1 MTRSICKL
9 AEGIIE
15 ALRLAPLEPEGGF
28 YRETHR
34 SKLCL
39 PPAFLPKA
47 YAGNRSA
54 GTSIYYLLTGQTFS
68 AIHRLKSD
76 EVYHFYLGD
85 PVELFVFGP
94 KGEARKHLLG
104 AGLRNGMKPQ
114 AVVGRGLWQG
124 ARLRAGGRWALLGTT
139 VFPGF
144 DLRDFELGDRGKLLK
159 LYPKHRRTV
168 IELTRKLG

>member
-1 MTRSICKL
+1 MPDIFKAEKIIKL
-9 AEGIIE
+9 LG
-15 ALRLAPLEPEGGF
+15 LRPLLPEGGF

-34 SKLCL
+34 SELSL
-39 PPAFLPKA
+39 APYFLPKA
-47 YAGNRSA
+47 YAGKRSA
-54 GTSIYYLLTGQTFS
+54 GTSIYYLLTDQTFS

-94 KGEARKHLLG
+94 KGEARKLLLG

-114 AVVGRGLWQG
+114 AVVGRGCWQG
-124 ARLRAGGRWALLGTT
+124 ARLRTGGRWALLGTT

-144 DLRDFELGDRGKLLK
+144 EFRDFELGDRGRLLK
-159 LYPKHRRTV
+159 QYPKHRNT
-168 IELTRKLG
+168 IIALTKEPG